1 MTLPN
6 LRIDQAVIAS
16 LVSEGT
22 RVLDLGCGDGLLLQY
37 LFHRKQVQGFGVE
50 ISHEGVHACIARG
63 LPVYHGDIDQGLSD
77 HQDDSFDYVI
87 LSQTLQ
93 AVRRPKFVLHEM
105 LRVGKKIIVSFPNF
119 GHWRIRAH
127 LAFYGRMPRTSL
139 LPHSWYD
146 TPNAHLCTILDFQN
160 LCQTMEI
167 RILRQIPLAA
177 GGGHP
182 QGVIK
187 RGFSKWL
194 LPISTANLL
203 APVAVFLL
211 EGENS

>member
-1 MTLPN
+1 MSR
-6 LRIDQAVIAS
+6 LRIDQAVIAN
-16 LVSEGT
+16 LVSEQS
-22 RVLDLGCGDGLLLQY
+22 RVLDLGCGDGLLLEY
-37 LFHRKQVQGFGVE
+37 LFQSKQVQGFGVE

-93 AVRRPKFVLHEM
+93 AVRRPEFVLREM
-105 LRVGKKIIVSFPNF
+105 FRVGKKVIVSFPNF
-119 GHWRIRAH
+119 GHWRIRTH
-127 LAFYGRMPRTSL
+127 LALYGRMPRTKL
-139 LPHSWYD
+139 LPDYWYD
-146 TPNAHLCTILDFQN
+146 TPNAHLCTILDFQD
-160 LCQTMEI
+160 LCQTMGV

-182 QGVIK
+182 QGMIRRV
-187 RGFSKWL
+187 FSQWL
-194 LPISTANLL
+194 VPLSAANIL

-211 EGENS
+211 EGKNV